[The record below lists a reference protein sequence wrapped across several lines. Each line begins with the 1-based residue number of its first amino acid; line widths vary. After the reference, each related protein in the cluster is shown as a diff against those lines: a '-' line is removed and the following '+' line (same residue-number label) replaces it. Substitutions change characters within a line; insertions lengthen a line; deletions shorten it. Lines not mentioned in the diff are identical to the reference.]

1 MKDFMDKLVDSL
13 SNGNYLLGIVIV
25 VVAFIF
31 NYKTIVDFWEER
43 KKARIS
49 KLTDAVKCDFV
60 SGLTESHLQEEL
72 ATEHFK
78 ITTGIRLE
86 KQFREAVIK
95 AHQSTNGTVS
105 FVHFKRAIPHFS
117 YDGDSGNV
125 TVCISKLELFI
136 YWFNFI
142 FGVGMALFGL
152 LLTGISSQIP
162 NISLIQVF
170 SVIFIGVF
178 FIFTSIF
185 MLSQTLPVVSAKI
198 IEKELS
204 SIAKKENKKSAA
216 S

>member
-125 TVCISKLELFI
+125 TVCISKFELFI
-136 YWFNFI
+136 YWFN
-142 FGVGMALFGL
+142 
-152 LLTGISSQIP
+152 
-162 NISLIQVF
+162 
-170 SVIFIGVF
+170 